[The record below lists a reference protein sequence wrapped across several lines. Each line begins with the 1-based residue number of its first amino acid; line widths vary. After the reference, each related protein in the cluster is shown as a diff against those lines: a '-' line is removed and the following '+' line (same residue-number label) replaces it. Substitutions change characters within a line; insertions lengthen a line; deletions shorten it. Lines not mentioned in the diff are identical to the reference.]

1 MKLLLIST
9 QFIST
14 EMRQNSAQANFK
26 KNFFKKI
33 NEWLL
38 MWKNA
43 ALLKGPVC
51 KWENKYWML
60 KIKIMLLNNIEV
72 ICLFWGCLNGA
83 GHFDPEIL
91 LVKKTKKN
99 PNSNVQIASKAL
111 RVFCACEQ
119 ERESAAVP
127 GGELRAGPALH
138 HREDHRRLVP
148 QRRRGAQLCRQPARG
163 RLHAALQTWP
173 QLPGTIPT

>member
-9 QFIST
+9 QFIGT

-26 KNFFKKI
+26 NIFFLKI

-43 ALLKGPVC
+43 AHLKGPVC

-72 ICLFWGCLNGA
+72 ICLFWDAL

-91 LVKKTKKN
+91 LVKKNNNKKQQQR
-99 PNSNVQIASKAL
+99 PNSLK
-111 RVFCACEQ
+111 
-119 ERESAAVP
+119 SAACF
-127 GGELRAGPALH
+127 
-138 HREDHRRLVP
+138 
-148 QRRRGAQLCRQPARG
+148 LCV
-163 RLHAALQTWP
+163 
-173 QLPGTIPT
+173 